1 MPKKQNGVPAKTRPT
16 FMLAALRHMSN
27 SMLLGRAKL
36 AAALGQTFGGD
47 RDMYTVL
54 GYKKVLDYD
63 YFDALYTRQDIAGR
77 IVDLPAQST
86 WKKGPE
92 VRDTDN
98 PDVETEFEMAWES
111 LVRKLRVWHYFR
123 RADQVAGIGQYGVLF
138 LGLPGP
144 LESPAARVNGPE
156 GLMYLSVYS
165 QRAASVSKFVS
176 DTADPRFGL
185 PEMYTVDFSN
195 PEKNQLLS
203 GSGKGVLLRG
213 TGMREQKVHW
223 TRVIHIADGLVEDEV
238 YGMPRLQRVANLM
251 EDLAKTVGGS
261 AEMFWQAASKGMQ
274 MDIDPEAELTSDDED
289 NLETEV
295 DEYIHGLRRW
305 IRTRG
310 ATIKELGGKNV
321 DPRGVFT
328 AIVSLVSGATGI
340 PQRILIGSERGQLAS
355 IQDKRNW
362 NERVAERQVT
372 FGEPMVLRPFVDR
385 CIVQGVLPEPKGG
398 QYVVKWS
405 DMTALGEDQIS
416 LIAQRSS
423 NAIKQFEEAKAVA
436 AKAGTHFPVTDEE
449 FREKMLGLAPLG
461 PGKTKP
467 EKAKPGKVGEVPEQG
482 GGEAAG

>member
-261 AEMFWQAASKGMQ
+261 AEMFWQAASKGM
-274 MDIDPEAELTSDDED
+274 DKDAWGDDQGVGRQE
-289 NLETEV
+289 
-295 DEYIHGLRRW
+295 RR
-305 IRTRG
+305 
-310 ATIKELGGKNV
+310 
-321 DPRGVFT
+321 PSRGVYCHRISRIRGHRDT
-328 AIVSLVSGATGI
+328 AKDSHRKRAGPVGLDTG
-340 PQRILIGSERGQLAS
+340 
-355 IQDKRNW
+355 
-362 NERVAERQVT
+362 
-372 FGEPMVLRPFVDR
+372 
-385 CIVQGVLPEPKGG
+385 
-398 QYVVKWS
+398 
-405 DMTALGEDQIS
+405 
-416 LIAQRSS
+416 
-423 NAIKQFEEAKAVA
+423 
-436 AKAGTHFPVTDEE
+436 
-449 FREKMLGLAPLG
+449 
-461 PGKTKP
+461 
-467 EKAKPGKVGEVPEQG
+467 
-482 GGEAAG
+482 